1 MRPGY
6 EREPL
11 AIVHVPPDHRSI
23 KMYDYA
29 TTMAIGQTRYQ
40 DVLECLGAAG
50 LPATFT
56 QTGGMCAALEVM
68 LDSGQTLLVTDA
80 EDALS
85 WDREEHQGWGVG
97 LYAPASAYDDG
108 ALAFDSTPD
117 GSVSALLPLVGEVL
131 TSFTRR
137 TPR

>member
-1 MRPGY
+1 MMPR
-6 EREPL
+6 REPSL
-11 AIVHVPPDHRSI
+11 LSDRSCAPDHRTI
-23 KMYDYA
+23 KMYDYS
-29 TTMAIGQTRYQ
+29 TTMTIGETRYR

-68 LDSGQTLLVTDA
+68 LDSGQALLIADA
-80 EDALS
+80 EDPLS

-108 ALAFDSTPD
+108 ALAFDSTQN